1 MRIAERLCLATLVWT
16 ALTLASQAAEVH
28 NEPLA
33 KIKEN
38 LESEK
43 AVLVDVREKS
53 EWEAGHIKGAIF
65 LPLSELQQG
74 VAAAELSKKLPQ
86 DKPLYIHC
94 VVGKRAL
101 TAAKVLERHGYTV
114 RPIKPGYREMISAGF
129 PKAQE

>member
-1 MRIAERLCLATLVWT
+1 MPATGRFFLAAIVCVSF
-16 ALTLASQAAEVH
+16 AIASQAAEIH

-33 KIKEN
+33 KIKEK
-38 LESEK
+38 LENEK

-74 VAAAELSKKLPQ
+74 TTAAELAQKLPQ

-94 VVGKRAL
+94 VVGKRAV
-101 TAAKVLERHGYTV
+101 TAAKLLQRQGYTV
-114 RPIKPGYREMISAGF
+114 RPIKPGYREMIAAGF
-129 PKAQE
+129 PQAQE